1 MKASPNQP
9 LRIAI
14 IGDYQRNNVTH
25 TATDAAIEHTTARL
39 GLVASAEWV
48 ATDVVGDPARTLA
61 AFQALWIAP
70 GSPYRSLEGALDAI
84 RYARLSGVP
93 LIGTCGGFQHIAL
106 EYARN
111 VLGLDD
117 ADHAESNPGASR
129 LFITPLSCSLVGKAM
144 SIRVLADSIAGRR
157 YRGVGGNGKLLLQL
171 RAESGL

>member
-1 MKASPNQP
+1 MERTCSTSRFLSTSIWRHSQNRGMKASPNQP

-84 RYARLSGVP
+84 RYAR
-93 LIGTCGGFQHIAL
+93 
-106 EYARN
+106 
-111 VLGLDD
+111 
-117 ADHAESNPGASR
+117 
-129 LFITPLSCSLVGKAM
+129 
-144 SIRVLADSIAGRR
+144 
-157 YRGVGGNGKLLLQL
+157 
-171 RAESGL
+171 